1 MSEQWYLRMEAV
13 NLCNFVYD
21 TQDLSTIRGGGHILL
36 SAVEEVR
43 EKYDSFLEK
52 ISSGASVGLFA
63 IKEDTKAEDA
73 VKEIR
78 KFLTSD
84 DDFKHAT
91 FVVNAVKETGTDNY
105 RRDLERLMA
114 ANRWQQMRSPSYA
127 VPSDKSSSTVCEV
140 DLIRPTF
147 DGKKISRS
155 VNQRR
160 KKGLEGKRK
169 DFYEKISGYDVKGKL
184 FVNDLD
190 QLTGDGKKPLH
201 HKMAVIYIDG
211 NGFGKIQ
218 DDKCKSPD
226 THEEFDNHLSKKY
239 KEFMC
244 ELFQHID
251 NNKRDWFTPNGA
263 YRLETLLWGGDE
275 RMWVVPAWKGWE
287 LLQFFFE
294 HTRDW
299 HFDKTEKRRLT
310 HAAGIVFCHH
320 KAPIHRITAL
330 ARGLADQAKIA
341 VSRSRNAFAYQILE
355 SFDHVGRDLA
365 GFRAERCP
373 SGETTASLV
382 LGGND
387 MGRIAEAFGKLHST
401 EFSTSRLHRVVSALL
416 APGEPSRVMADEL
429 IEELKKELSIADS
442 NSENILNTLEPL
454 LGGKRTMWVHLAE
467 LWNYIA
473 PKEAAKC

>member
-1 MSEQWYLRMEAV
+1 MEAV

-36 SAVEEVR
+36 SAVEEV
-43 EKYDSFLEK
+43 EKKYKSFLEK
-52 ISSGASVGLFA
+52 ISCGASVGLFA
-63 IKEDTKAEDA
+63 IKEDKKAEDV

-78 KFLTSD
+78 GFLAND
-84 DDFKHAT
+84 EYFKHAT
-91 FVVNAVKETGTDNY
+91 FVVNAVKGTGADNY

-140 DLIRPTF
+140 DLIRPAILS
-147 DGKKISRS
+147 DSKGLISRS
-155 VNQRR
+155 THKRR
-160 KKGLEGKRK
+160 EKGKENKRK
-169 DFYEKISGYDVKGKL
+169 DFYEKISGYEVTGS
-184 FVNDLD
+184 FVNELD
-190 QLTGDGKKPLH
+190 KLTGDSNNPLD

-218 DDKCKSPD
+218 DNKCKRPD
-226 THEEFDNHLSKKY
+226 THKEFDDYLSEKY
-239 KEFMC
+239 KKFMY

-251 NNKRDWFTPNGA
+251 NSKCAWFTPDVQDSA

-287 LLQFFFE
+287 LLQFFFD
-294 HTRDW
+294 HTSDW
-299 HFDKTEKRRLT
+299 RFEDRRLT

-330 ARGLADQAKIA
+330 ARGLADEVKK
-341 VSRSRNAFAYQILE
+341 VSRSRNACAYQILE

-382 LGGND
+382 IGGNN
-387 MGRIAEAFGKLHST
+387 MGRIAEEIRKLQSS
-401 EFSTSRLHRVVSALL
+401 EFSTSRLHRIVSSLL
-416 APGEPSRVMADEL
+416 ATDEPSRVMAYEL
-429 IEELKKELSIADS
+429 IEELKTEWSGADS
-442 NSENILNTLEPL
+442 TAGNILNTLEPL

-473 PKEAAKC
+473 SEEAATC

>member
-36 SAVEEVR
+36 SAVEEVAK
-43 EKYDSFLEK
+43 EYKSFLEK
-52 ISSGASVGLFA
+52 ISCGASVGLLA
-63 IKEDTKAEDA
+63 IKENKEAEDV

-78 KFLTSD
+78 GFLATD

-91 FVVNAVKETGTDNY
+91 FVVNAVKGTGADNY

-114 ANRWQQMRSPSYA
+114 ANRCQQMRSPSYA
-127 VPSDKSSSTVCEV
+127 VPSDNSSSTVCEV
-140 DLIRPTF
+140 DLIRPAVLS
-147 DGKKISRS
+147 DSKGLISRS
-155 VNQRR
+155 THKRR
-160 KKGLEGKRK
+160 EKGKENKRK
-169 DFYEKISGYDVKGKL
+169 EFYQKISGYEVKGS
-184 FVNDLD
+184 FVNELD
-190 QLTGDGKKPLH
+190 KLTGDSNNPLD

-218 DDKCKSPD
+218 ADKCKNRTS
-226 THEEFDNHLSKKY
+226 HENFDVYLSKKY
-239 KEFMC
+239 SGLMHKILEY
-244 ELFQHID
+244 ID
-251 NNKRDWFTPNGA
+251 KDQNKTWLTQDSA

-287 LLQFFFE
+287 LLQFFFD

-299 HFDKTEKRRLT
+299 IFEDRRLT

-330 ARGLADQAKIA
+330 ARGLADQVKT
-341 VSRSRNAFAYQILE
+341 VTRSRNAFAYQILE

-382 LGGND
+382 IGGNN
-387 MGRIAEAFGKLHST
+387 MGRIAEEIRKLQSS
-401 EFSTSRLHRVVSALL
+401 EFSTSRLHRIVSSLL
-416 APGEPSRVMADEL
+416 ATDEPSRVMADEL
-429 IEELKKELSIADS
+429 IKELKTEWSGSYSKA
-442 NSENILNTLEPL
+442 ENTLDTLEPL
-454 LGGKRTMWVHLAE
+454 LGGKRTMWAHLAE

-473 PKEAAKC
+473 SEEAATC

>member
-36 SAVEEVR
+36 SAVEKVAE
-43 EKYDSFLEK
+43 EYKSFLEK
-52 ISSGASVGLFA
+52 ISCGASVGLFA
-63 IKEDTKAEDA
+63 IKEYKKAEDV

-78 KFLTSD
+78 GFLATD

-91 FVVNAVKETGTDNY
+91 FVVNAVKGTGEDNY

-114 ANRWQQMRSPSYA
+114 ANRLQQMRSPSYA
-127 VPSDKSSSTVCEV
+127 IPSDKSSSTVCEV

-147 DGKKISRS
+147 DDKKISRS

-160 KKGLEGKRK
+160 EKGLEGKREK
-169 DFYEKISGYDVKGKL
+169 FYQKISDYGVKGKL

-190 QLTGDGKKPLH
+190 QLTGDEKNPLN

-218 DDKCKSPD
+218 NDKCKDRTS
-226 THEEFDNHLSKKY
+226 HKEFDKYLSEKY
-239 KEFMC
+239 KNLMGQF
-244 ELFQHID
+244 LKYID
-251 NNKRDWFTPNGA
+251 KDPHKTWFTPNGA

-287 LLQFFFE
+287 LLQFFFD

-299 HFDKTEKRRLT
+299 IFEDRRLT

-330 ARGLADQAKIA
+330 ARGLADQVKT
-341 VSRSRNAFAYQILE
+341 VTRSRNAFAYQILE

-382 LGGND
+382 IGGNN
-387 MGRIAEAFGKLHST
+387 MGRIAEEIRKLQSS
-401 EFSTSRLHRVVSALL
+401 EFSTSRLHRIVSSLL
-416 APGEPSRVMADEL
+416 ATDEPSRVMAYEL
-429 IEELKKELSIADS
+429 IEELKTEWSGADS
-442 NSENILNTLEPL
+442 TAGNILNTLEPL

-473 PKEAAKC
+473 SEEAATC

>member
-36 SAVEEVR
+36 SAVEKVENTFS
-43 EKYDSFLEK
+43 SFLQK

-63 IKEDTKAEDA
+63 IKDG
-73 VKEIR
+73 KEAKEAIKDVR
-78 KFLTSD
+78 KILAS

-91 FVVNAVKETGTDNY
+91 FVVNAVKETGNY

-114 ANRWQQMRSPSYA
+114 ANRLQQMRSPSYA
-127 VPSDKSSSTVCEV
+127 VPSEENSSQVCAI
-140 DLIRPTF
+140 DLIRPAVLSSSK
-147 DGKKISRS
+147 GLISRS
-155 VNQRR
+155 THKRR
-160 KKGLEGKRK
+160 EKGKENKRK
-169 DFYEKISGYDVKGKL
+169 EFYQKISGYYVKGKL
-184 FVNDLD
+184 FVNELNE
-190 QLTGDGKKPLH
+190 LTGDPQNPLD

-211 NGFGKIQ
+211 NGFGRIQ
-218 DDKCKSPD
+218 DDKCKDRTSHKQFD
-226 THEEFDNHLSKKY
+226 TFLSEQYSGLMHK
-239 KEFMC
+239 
-244 ELFQHID
+244 LFEYID
-251 NNKRDWFTPNGA
+251 KDSHKTWFTPDDA

-294 HTRDW
+294 HTSDW
-299 HFDKTEKRRLT
+299 RFGDRPLT

-330 ARGLADQAKIA
+330 ARGLADEVKT

-382 LGGND
+382 LGGNN
-387 MGRIAEAFGKLHST
+387 MGRIAEAFGKLHSS
-401 EFSTSRLHRVVSALL
+401 EFSTSRLHRIVSALL
-416 APGEPSRVMADEL
+416 APGEPSRVLADEL
-429 IEELKKELSIADS
+429 IEELKKELSSADS
-442 NSENILNTLEPL
+442 NAENILNTLEPL